1 MGDSLGVGGMPI
13 RDGPAAHE
21 FTHPVPELSLMTVV
35 LRSRA
40 SLLAPAAL
48 LLLAACGSES
58 STGLDEQALD
68 NRGNPSAGAAGSG
81 TTSTAATR
89 ASACN
94 GTLGALSV
102 DQVSVP
108 AGASCTLNGTRVQG
122 DVKVAR
128 GGSVTA
134 TGARIGGNVQAEDSR
149 TVVISAS
156 TVVIGDVQAKR
167 LASVRLENSTVD
179 GNVQVEERG
188 ASLITSG
195 VRVGGDLQVKKAAS
209 ATIGST
215 TVDGDIQL
223 EENSGALSSESATVR
238 GNFQIFKNLGG
249 VTLRNNRVQQVLECK
264 ENTPA
269 PVGSGNVAGEKKEQ
283 CVAL

>member
-1 MGDSLGVGGMPI
+1 
-13 RDGPAAHE
+13 
-21 FTHPVPELSLMTVV
+21 
-35 LRSRA
+35 
-40 SLLAPAAL
+40 
-48 LLLAACGSES
+48 
-58 STGLDEQALD
+58 
-68 NRGNPSAGAAGSG
+68 
-81 TTSTAATR
+81 
-89 ASACN
+89 
-94 GTLGALSV
+94 
-102 DQVSVP
+102 
-108 AGASCTLNGTRVQG
+108 VQG

-188 ASLITSG
+188 ASLITSKENSPAP